1 MKIAFQL
8 DRQMIKRTDANA
20 FSGAHT
26 HTAKSRSLTTPLLQP
41 YITCYFWKRTA

>member
-8 DRQMIKRTDANA
+8 DQQMIKRTDANA

-26 HTAKSRSLTTPLLQP
+26 HTAESRSLTT
-41 YITCYFWKRTA
+41 

>member
-8 DRQMIKRTDANA
+8 DRQIIKRTDANV

-26 HTAKSRSLTTPLLQP
+26 HTVESRSLTT
-41 YITCYFWKRTA
+41 

>member
-8 DRQMIKRTDANA
+8 DRQMIKRTDANV

-26 HTAKSRSLTTPLLQP
+26 YTAESRSLTT
-41 YITCYFWKRTA
+41 

>member
-8 DRQMIKRTDANA
+8 DQQMIKRTDANA

-26 HTAKSRSLTTPLLQP
+26 HTAESRSLTTKEVKNNG
-41 YITCYFWKRTA
+41 F

>member
-8 DRQMIKRTDANA
+8 DRQTIKRTDANV

-26 HTAKSRSLTTPLLQP
+26 HTAESRSLTTPLLQP